1 MVSAEE
7 FDRKFDNGESIDEY
21 LDLENPILLE
31 EIAEHNV
38 TINLSK
44 EMKEKLINMS
54 KKLNLSFEDTI
65 KALLAKEVGL
75 I

>member
-1 MVSAEE
+1 MISAEE

>member
-1 MVSAEE
+1 MISAEE
-7 FDRKFDNGESIDEY
+7 FDRKFDDGESIDEY
-21 LDLENPILLE
+21 LDLQNPILLE
-31 EIAEHNV
+31 ELAEYKV

-44 EMKEKLINMS
+44 EMKEKLVNMS
-54 KKLNLSFEDTI
+54 KRLNLSFEDTI